1 MRYQRCLPTAFGFLG
16 VPLVHTKRKLE
27 QKEIG
32 IKKGV
37 LVSLKFF
44 VGLVIDILLML
55 SIVGSLYLYYTDMMD
70 SFFVWLFIL
79 GSIFSRMVFMNL
91 INDEE

>member
-1 MRYQRCLPTAFGFLG
+1 M
-16 VPLVHTKRKLE
+16 VHTKRKLE